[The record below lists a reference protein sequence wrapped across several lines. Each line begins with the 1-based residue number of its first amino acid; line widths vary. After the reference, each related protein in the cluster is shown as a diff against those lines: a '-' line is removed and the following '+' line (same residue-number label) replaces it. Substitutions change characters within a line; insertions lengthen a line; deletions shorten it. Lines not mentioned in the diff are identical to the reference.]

1 MSMGCQDSRI
11 IMSFGNRPKAKE
23 TSVVSLRHQALGSLS
38 GYIIYGAGAPFD
50 LGKHETHPYRDS
62 AEQAAIAMFVQN
74 QEYGVA
80 KKGRLVFG
88 TLCAFVEV
96 VQHDTHDHV
105 VRGLAWWPNEVE
117 LEAEVRWLKLQFVC
131 GEESCAHSLQRF
143 FEPGEESFIEGY
155 VMLDDDLG
163 HGCS

>member
-1 MSMGCQDSRI
+1 MSMGCQDSQDSRM

-23 TSVVSLRHQALGSLS
+23 TSVVSLRLQALGSLS

-62 AEQAAIAMFVQN
+62 AEPAAIAMFVQN

-80 KKGRLVFG
+80 KKGRVVFG

-105 VRGLAWWPNEVE
+105 VRGLAW
-117 LEAEVRWLKLQFVC
+117 
-131 GEESCAHSLQRF
+131 
-143 FEPGEESFIEGY
+143 
-155 VMLDDDLG
+155 
-163 HGCS
+163 